1 MRPKLFTFSPQGAS
15 LTGHASNVT
24 GASWTITTATAGDNL
39 AHLVTVRNDSV
50 TDHSGKTIT
59 LVGTDVYGNAQS
71 ETLTAPGTSATV
83 TSTKYF
89 KTVTSA
95 TPSATIG
102 ADTFDIGWSAVAI
115 SQPYPVD
122 FLSVTDGGIS
132 VAVTITGTINYDIQ
146 HTLDEIF
153 DSSATINWFDHASM
167 AAKTASADGNY
178 AFPIRAIRLLIN
190 SVTTGAT
197 VSMNILQGSS

>member
-50 TDHSGKTIT
+50 TDHSGKTIA

-122 FLSVTDGGIS
+122 WVKVTSGGVSIAVVIS
-132 VAVTITGTINYDIQ
+132 GTINYDIQ

-153 DSSATINWFDHASM
+153 DSSATINWLDHASM
-167 AAKTASADGNY
+167 AAKTASSDGNY
-178 AFPIRAIRLLIN
+178 AYPVRAIRLLIN

-197 VSMNILQGSS
+197 VSMNVLQGNN